1 VPIRALLIC
10 ALVGVLAACGG
21 GGDEPA
27 AETVV
32 LDNTSF
38 KEVVEAELRK
48 ADLEAEK
55 AFGQRMEVSVTEEPN
70 RVDVVLDDAFA
81 EYQDDP
87 GRRDEIVAAIVAD
100 TRRRLET
107 GVSETSFA
115 DVEAD
120 LMPVLKPRFAIRR
133 FVEEPAAT
141 PFPAALSIVYAVD
154 AEGQFTIVTQADLRR
169 WGKSLAE
176 IHEVALDN
184 LLRHTNREEKLLCEP
199 SAGSELCGW
208 ASGDG
213 YDATRMVVP
222 ELRRQIERVY
232 DGDPALYAVPTE
244 GVFVA
249 LPLALATREGT
260 QEALRAKVE
269 RDFTT
274 AKENPLSPELFVERN
289 GKLVVF

>member
-10 ALVGVLAACGG
+10 VLVGVLAACGG
-21 GGDEPA
+21 SDEPA

-70 RVDVVLDDAFA
+70 RVDVVLDEAFA

-87 GRRDEIVAAIVAD
+87 GRRDEILAEIVAD

-107 GVSETSFA
+107 GISETSFA
-115 DVEAD
+115 DAESE
-120 LMPVLKPRFAIRR
+120 LMPVLKPRFEIRQ

-141 PFPAALSIVYAVD
+141 SFPAALSIVYAVD
-154 AEGQFTIVTQADLRR
+154 AENQFTVVTQPDLRR

-184 LLRHTNREEKLLCEP
+184 LLQRTNREEKLLCEP

-249 LPLALATREGT
+249 LPLALAKREGT
-260 QEALRAKVE
+260 QQALRAKVE
-269 RDFTT
+269 RDFAT

-289 GKLVVF
+289 GKLVIF